1 MNGIKRR
8 VLKLEKKRGK
18 AGVKFRFLTLYEG
31 DPDPPEIQD
40 PDVFTMIVD
49 LRQDRQDK

>member
-1 MNGIKRR
+1 VRSIKHRIMN
-8 VLKLEKKRGK
+8 LEKKRGK
-18 AGVKFRFLTLYEG
+18 GMLKFCLLTLNEG

-40 PDVFTMIVD
+40 YDVFRMIVD

>member
-1 MNGIKRR
+1 MKGITHRIM
-8 VLKLEKKRGK
+8 KLEKKQGK
-18 AGVKFRFLTLYEG
+18 GMLKFCLLTLNEG

-40 PDVFTMIVD
+40 PDVFRMIVD

>member
-18 AGVKFRFLTLYEG
+18 AGVKFRFLILNDG

-40 PDVFTMIVD
+40 PDVFTMIMD
-49 LRQDRQDK
+49 LRQDGQDR